1 MRAAPRAAR
10 IRLLVL
16 DVDGVLTDGGL
27 CYTAA
32 GEETKRFHVQDGF
45 ALVSALRSGLQIAV
59 LSGRASAAVT
69 RRMAELG
76 VVEVHQGV
84 ADKVTALESL
94 RERLGLAPRE
104 VAVMGD
110 DLPDLPAMARAGM
123 ALARFRNEAR
133 AAGRLSHPGIV
144 AVFDYGESEN
154 VSYIAMEYVQ
164 GNSLREYFNR
174 GTRFSEADIV
184 SIMAQLLEAL
194 QHAHDAGVWHRDIK
208 PANLIIMGNGR
219 LKIADFGIAR
229 IEASQLTQTGVVMG
243 SPGYMAPEQYS
254 GGPIDWRADLF
265 ACGVVMHQ
273 LLTGE
278 RLYTGSA
285 EQVAYK
291 ICHQEPPPP
300 SAVDPG
306 KGWERYDAIVVRALA
321 KDPAQRF
328 ASASAFRESV
338 LRAYAAPVSA
348 AVSEETIIAAPTMPA
363 GMVEPSNPSARTG
376 DPSVPPV
383 RHTLPPA
390 TPAPATGGRRWP
402 IWAGAALVLVLAAG
416 LGGWWVGKRPGDM
429 AGTPVAPP
437 PVASADSAPQA
448 PPATVVAKEQQ
459 PAASASAPKV
469 AKDKPPQKRTQK
481 TEPTPTAKAT
491 PAQRKSAQR
500 APPVRSAPNPEP
512 AATAPAPEPV
522 PPSAP
527 EPVAV
532 ASAAPPVPPAAPE
545 PPPPPSIWRDQ
556 GITMKVASKL
566 QFNRRLWSAGILV
579 ETEKGIV
586 TLRGTV
592 SSKALSDEA
601 EKIAAAVYGV
611 HGVKNEIAVN
621 P

>member
-1 MRAAPRAAR
+1 MS
-10 IRLLVL
+10 
-16 DVDGVLTDGGL
+16 
-27 CYTAA
+27 
-32 GEETKRFHVQDGF
+32 Q
-45 ALVSALRSGLQIAV
+45 
-59 LSGRASAAVT
+59 
-69 RRMAELG
+69 
-76 VVEVHQGV
+76 
-84 ADKVTALESL
+84 
-94 RERLGLAPRE
+94 RERLGKYEILE
-104 VAVMGD
+104 VLGRGAMGIVFKGFDPGIDRTVAIKTVRNELIED
-110 DLPDLPAMARAGM
+110 DDRAGM

-174 GTRFSEADIV
+174 GTRFSEADTV

-254 GGPIDWRADLF
+254 GGAIDWRADLF

-291 ICHQEPPPP
+291 ICHQDPPPP

-383 RHTLPPA
+383 PTEVDGACAEIGPRIDDAIAMRTA
-390 TPAPATGGRRWP
+390 TP
-402 IWAGAALVLVLAAG
+402 
-416 LGGWWVGKRPGDM
+416 
-429 AGTPVAPP
+429 
-437 PVASADSAPQA
+437 SA
-448 PPATVVAKEQQ
+448 
-459 PAASASAPKV
+459 
-469 AKDKPPQKRTQK
+469 
-481 TEPTPTAKAT
+481 
-491 PAQRKSAQR
+491 
-500 APPVRSAPNPEP
+500 VRE
-512 AATAPAPEPV
+512 
-522 PPSAP
+522 
-527 EPVAV
+527 
-532 ASAAPPVPPAAPE
+532 
-545 PPPPPSIWRDQ
+545 R
-556 GITMKVASKL
+556 
-566 QFNRRLWSAGILV
+566 
-579 ETEKGIV
+579 
-586 TLRGTV
+586 
-592 SSKALSDEA
+592 
-601 EKIAAAVYGV
+601 
-611 HGVKNEIAVN
+611 
-621 P
+621 